1 MLSETRRLPHLLSH
15 LIDSNGHTT
24 ARLDGFTLSSHFQ
37 PIYSLSHARVV
48 GHEALLRACDANGR
62 PTAPPDVF
70 AACRNAMELALL
82 DSLSRVVHMRN
93 FVRQQPQSQW
103 LFLNIH
109 PAVFQRLAMRPDGG
123 TRYLSEVSAALGL
136 PGEGMVLEVLET
148 DASDLPAMEAA
159 MATARRHGCLIA
171 IDDFGAGHSNF
182 DRVWRLQP
190 DIVKLDRS
198 LVARAAKDRRTQR
211 VVSQMV
217 SLLHECGAMVL
228 MEGVETVDEAL
239 VAMEADA
246 DMVQGYHFGRPQP
259 LLVPNGHSPT
269 AITGLYEGLG
279 QRRTARRAAYRDLM
293 APYQQAVAA
302 AALHLQQGATTEA
315 ACSGFLGLP
324 GAEMAYLLD
333 GDGYQIGQD
342 EWPHAPTAQPH
353 PGYEPLSQGEGACW
367 ARRPYFRRAT
377 EAVGT
382 VQTTRP
388 YRTLH
393 GNHSCVTVSC
403 AFLQD
408 TAHGPQLRVVCG
420 DIVWDEAALARGGVA

>member
-15 LIDSNGHTT
+15 LTSSNGHTT
-24 ARLDGFTLSSHFQ
+24 AQLGAFTLSSHFQ

-48 GHEALLRACDANGR
+48 GHEALLRAHDSAGR
-62 PTAPPDVF
+62 PIAPPQVF
-70 AACRNAMELALL
+70 ESCRNVNELGLL
-82 DSLSRVVHMRN
+82 DSLSRIVHMRN
-93 FVRQQPQSQW
+93 FAVQQPQSQW
-103 LFLNIH
+103 AFLNIH
-109 PAVFQRLAMRPDGG
+109 PAVFQQLSNRVDGG
-123 TRYLSEVSAALGL
+123 TQYLKEVSTALGL
-136 PGEGMVLEVLET
+136 PGERMVLEVLET
-148 DASDLPAMEAA
+148 GASDQPAMAAA

-198 LVARAAKDRRTQR
+198 LVARAANDRRTQR

-228 MEGVETVDEAL
+228 MEGVETLEEAL

-246 DMVQGYHFGRPQP
+246 DMVQGYYFGRPQRE
-259 LLVPNGHSPT
+259 LVRDGDAPHT
-269 AITGLYEGLG
+269 ITRLYEGLG
-279 QRRTARRAAYRDLM
+279 QRRTARRQTYRDLM
-293 APYQQAVAA
+293 APYQQAMAEAA
-302 AALHLQQGATTEA
+302 AQLKAGAGTAA
-315 ACSGFLGLP
+315 ACSRFLALP
-324 GAEMAYLLD
+324 GAETGYLLD
-333 GDGYQIGQD
+333 GAGYQIGAD
-342 EWPHAPTAQPH
+342 VWPAVPATLAL
-353 PGYEPLSQGEGACW
+353 PGYEPLSHGEGACW

-393 GNHSCVTVSC
+393 GSHTCVTVSC
-403 AFLQD
+403 AFTIEVDGQA
-408 TAHGPQLRVVCG
+408 TLRVVCG
-420 DIVWDEAALARGGVA
+420 DIVWDEAAVARGAMA

>member
-1 MLSETRRLPHLLSH
+1 MLSETRRLPHLLTH
-15 LIDSNGHTT
+15 LIDSDGHTT
-24 ARLDGFTLSSHFQ
+24 AQLDGSTLSSHFQ

-48 GHEALLRACDANGR
+48 GHEALLRASDSLGR
-62 PTAPPDVF
+62 PMAPPDVF
-70 AACRNAMELALL
+70 AACRNAADLALL

-93 FVRQQPQSQW
+93 FVRQQPHAQW

-123 TRYLSEVSAALGL
+123 AQYLREVSAALGL

-148 DASDLPAMEAA
+148 DASDLHAMEAA

-198 LVARAAKDRRTQR
+198 LVARAARDRRTQR

-228 MEGVETVDEAL
+228 MEGVETRDEAL

-259 LLVPNGHSPT
+259 ALVPDGHSPET
-269 AITGLYEGLG
+269 ITSLYEGLG
-279 QRRTARRAAYRDLM
+279 QRRNTRREAYRNLM
-293 APYQQAVAA
+293 APYQQAVAHA
-302 AALHLQQGATTEA
+302 ASQLRQGAALDV
-315 ACSGFLGLP
+315 ACSSFLALP
-324 GAEMAYLLD
+324 GVETAYLLD
-333 GDGYQIGQD
+333 GEGYQIG
-342 EWPHAPTAQPH
+342 EEVWPAVTSAVAR
-353 PGYEPLSQGEGACW
+353 PGYEPLSLGEGACW

-377 EAVGT
+377 EALDT

-403 AFLQD
+403 AFMQD
-408 TAHGPQLRVVCG
+408 AGQGPQLRVVCG
-420 DIVWDEAALARGGVA
+420 DIVWDETAVSQGRIA